1 MTFCPPPPLQPPEEQ
16 FFHTDYR
23 PLMRDRN
30 HFVVDEQSQRP
41 PHLLPPPYLVDIDG
55 HAHPAR
61 HQEALLRHMRPV
73 KPDKPDSTEGEE
85 EDYDEFMRRRLNRV
99 TLGGVE
105 FRHARSTMAQRGGAG
120 GRERGGERDREM
132 ERERE
137 ADDEREDNGECQ
149 VEDKGEQEEEREEN
163 QLVEVVEEG
172 EENSSQALSEVA
184 SSSST
189 HAVCTAS
196 RDSIPTEH
204 CNAEASTTAGRT
216 NATAGSQ
223 RLSNGEAESLSS
235 VEGDGGV
242 VVANG
247 GPSEVADRE
256 GAEPAPWQPLLN
268 GRGPQPLDSSVTTGS
283 VANGPPPTPPEEQ
296 METESRP
303 SGFPPL
309 PAEEPAIDVTSQEE
323 GRGQSVQNMLSS
335 IVYSLGLSESEEQQ
349 YLSHW
354 HNRIVV
360 PMLDASTLA

>member
-1 MTFCPPPPLQPPEEQ
+1 M
-16 FFHTDYR
+16 
-23 PLMRDRN
+23 
-30 HFVVDEQSQRP
+30 VDEQSQRP

-61 HQEALLRHMRPV
+61 HQEALLRHMRPI

-105 FRHARSTMAQRGGAG
+105 FKHARSTMAQRGGAG
-120 GRERGGERDREM
+120 GRERGGERERETDRAEETQR

-137 ADDEREDNGECQ
+137 AEDEREDNGECQ
-149 VEDKGEQEEEREEN
+149 VEERREQEEEREEN
-163 QLVEVVEEG
+163 QLVEVIEEG
-172 EENSSQALSEVA
+172 EENSSRAVSEVA

-196 RDSIPTEH
+196 RDSVPTEY

-223 RLSNGEAESLSS
+223 RLSNGEAVNLSS
-235 VEGDGGV
+235 VEGDGAV

-256 GAEPAPWQPLLN
+256 GAESAPWQPLLN
-268 GRGPQPLDSSVTTGS
+268 GRGPQPPDSSVTTGS

-296 METESRP
+296 METENRP
-303 SGFPPL
+303 SGSLPL

-360 PMLDASTLA
+360 PTLDASTLA

>member
-1 MTFCPPPPLQPPEEQ
+1 M
-16 FFHTDYR
+16 
-23 PLMRDRN
+23 
-30 HFVVDEQSQRP
+30 VDEQSQRP

-268 GRGPQPLDSSVTTGS
+268 GRGPTATRLECD
-283 VANGPPPTPPEEQ
+283 
-296 METESRP
+296 
-303 SGFPPL
+303 
-309 PAEEPAIDVTSQEE
+309 
-323 GRGQSVQNMLSS
+323 
-335 IVYSLGLSESEEQQ
+335 Y
-349 YLSHW
+349 W
-354 HNRIVV
+354 
-360 PMLDASTLA
+360 